1 MLLLSASL
9 LCGLVL
15 LSGCAMYVNIPP
27 EPHSTARHDPN
38 IPTVIE
44 TMGRSVEAVTQR
56 FPSDERWQLEL
67 PAGATAE
74 TYATVAAW
82 AADRI
87 TADEALGMEVA
98 LSVQAVRIFGTTAE
112 VDLLR
117 PMRGSPRQLVT
128 VYLRKQP
135 FAPWRVQRVRPWMLP
150 TDEPQD

>member
-1 MLLLSASL
+1 MIALAGLSP
-9 LCGLVL
+9 LV
-15 LSGCAMYVNIPP
+15 GCAMYVNIPA

-44 TMGRSVEAVTQR
+44 AMGRSVEAVTGR
-56 FPSDERWQLEL
+56 FPSNERWQLDL
-67 PAGATAE
+67 PAGATAQ

-87 TADEALGMEVA
+87 TADEALGMDRA
-98 LSVQAVRIFGTTAE
+98 LTVQGVRIFGTTAE

-117 PMRGSPRQLVT
+117 PMGGGQRQLVT

-135 FAPWRVQRVRPWMLP
+135 LSPWRVQRVRPWMLP
-150 TDEPQD
+150 TDAPQP